1 MAFGLQS
8 SRRNFLVGM
17 GRFAAAAEV
26 VRLLPG
32 SAIAAEAAGT
42 GGALCPPPSA
52 WSDLARGVSGGVL
65 RPEDPFF
72 ADVCR
77 PNNLRYGATL
87 PAGIARCVTA
97 SDVQS
102 CVRWVK
108 DQAMPFAV
116 RSGGH
121 NYAGFSTTPG
131 LLIDMS
137 KMAGAEPVAG
147 KDGLVR
153 VLGGT
158 INSLVYKQMER
169 LGRTITHGRCDT
181 VGAAGFLL
189 GGGIGFNMRKFGM
202 ASDLLR
208 ATELVTADG
217 NRLTADADR
226 DSALYW
232 ACRGGGGGNFGINT
246 SFTLETR
253 PAEPV
258 TVFNLTWTTD
268 LPRVLK
274 LLLTELAAAPDEFG
288 SKISVT
294 IPSWQ
299 ERCDK
304 VPLSL
309 SVLGQLHT
317 SKATLKDIFA
327 STWELADQR
336 VVKENVPYW
345 QGQDFLT
352 ETTFPYYYQEK
363 SSYMTAARI
372 TDEAI
377 AAMFDWGGADARHLD
392 AGVLQVLPGR
402 RRHRPRGAH
411 RDRLCPSR
419 LRLAVHHR
427 GQLVAAH
434 RFRAADRAGAGVAA
448 ALLRRRQPPHRGGRR
463 LPELPRPV
471 AGRLAKRLL
480 RRESRPAGPGQGG
493 GRPGDALHLRP
504 GDPPGLRSGGRAG
517 GANPTRRTPILRT
530 GNRPR

>member
-1 MAFGLQS
+1 MALGLQS

-217 NRLTADADR
+217 SLVDADADR

-377 AAMFDWGGADARHLD
+377 AAMFDWAARMPATSMPVSFKFFQVGGAIDRMEPTATAYVHRGYDWLFTIEANWWRPTD
-392 AGVLQVLPGR
+392 SVLLIERALEWQQRFYDDVNRRTGAAGAFQNFP
-402 RRHRPRGAH
+402 
-411 RDRLCPSR
+411 DPSLADWQR
-419 LRLAVHHR
+419 AYYGENLARLAQVK
-427 GQLVAAH
+427 AAVDPAML
-434 RFRAADRAGAGVAA
+434 FTFAQAI
-448 ALLRRRQPPHRGGRR
+448 
-463 LPELPRPV
+463 
-471 AGRLAKRLL
+471 
-480 RRESRPAGPGQGG
+480 RPA
-493 GRPGDALHLRP
+493 
-504 GDPPGLRSGGRAG
+504 
-517 GANPTRRTPILRT
+517 
-530 GNRPR
+530 